1 MSDPIT
7 EELFR
12 NAISAI
18 GDEMVLT
25 IYRTAYS
32 GVLKNIMDYSAAI
45 CDAQGRLV
53 AQGLSLPG
61 HLCSIPV
68 ALQAVLAHFG
78 DDVHPGDIF
87 INNDPYDGGMHLPDI
102 FIFKPLFADG
112 SPIAYAATICHH
124 TDVGGRVPGSNASD
138 SLEIYAEGLR
148 IPPLKLYE
156 KGQPNATLFRMIERN
171 VRLPGRVFGDI
182 RSQLAACEIAAR
194 GMTDLVNRYGADD
207 VSTLMVA
214 MMDYS
219 ERLTR
224 QCLLEL
230 PDGEATF
237 TDWIDDD
244 QIDVGMPIPLVCTIR
259 KHGDTME
266 VDWTGSAPQ
275 VKGSINNTLSY
286 TAAMSFTAVKSV
298 LSVNMP
304 NNDGVFRPIKII
316 APAGTITHG
325 KLPAACAAR
334 GLTGFRGVDCAFG
347 ALAQLYPDKVFAAS
361 DGGNTGL
368 TIGGYDKDL
377 NPFIYVD
384 FISGSWG
391 GRPWADG
398 LDGNTCM
405 FANMASF
412 SVEVI
417 EAENPLEVLDY
428 EFVPDTGGAGRYRGG
443 MAQRKTWRMLADEGI
458 LQVRADRQT
467 HRPYGLQ
474 GGGPGAPGL
483 NVMDP
488 GLPAEAKLHAK
499 ITMNL
504 TRGEIFRHELPG
516 AGGWGPALDR
526 DLDLVAR
533 DLRDGLVTLEA
544 AARDYGVVAAGDPPV
559 IDVAATEVLRAR
571 LRSERKPLAGRRVG
585 TRGMTLRIGVDIGGT
600 FTDLVA
606 ISSRRG
612 RHDAQDR
619 VHPARLRRGHHRRAA
634 FAARGSAGR
643 GQRRSARDDGGIEH
657 RAGGEGCEDSADHHS
672 GFSRHPGDP
681 RPAHAGAVRHR
692 LDQAARTGGT
702 SFASGSDRK
711 DAPGRIGGC
720 SAGCGEPG
728 SGDRHVACGE
738 RRQRRDLPAAQ
749 LCQSGA

>member
-1 MSDPIT
+1 MLDPIT

-12 NAISAI
+12 NAISAV

-32 GVLKNIMDYSAAI
+32 GVLKNIMDFSAAL
-45 CDAQGRLV
+45 CDGQGRLV

-68 ALQAVLAHFG
+68 ALQAVLKHFG
-78 DDVHPGDIF
+78 DDIFDGDIF

-112 SPIAYAATICHH
+112 AVIAYAATICHH

-138 SLEIYAEGLR
+138 STEIYAEGLR

-156 KGQPNATLFRMIERN
+156 AGKPNATLFRMIERN

-194 GMTDLVNRYGADD
+194 GMADLVARYGADQ
-207 VSTLMVA
+207 VRALMIA
-214 MMDYS
+214 TMDYS

-224 QCLLEL
+224 HCLLEL

-244 QIDVGMPIPLVCTIR
+244 QIDAGKPIPLVCTIR
-259 KHGDTME
+259 KYGDTME
-266 VDWTGSAPQ
+266 VDWTGSSPQ
-275 VKGSINNTLSY
+275 VKGAINNTLSY

-298 LSVNMP
+298 LSINMP
-304 NNDGVFRPIKII
+304 NNDGVFRPIRII
-316 APAGTITHG
+316 APEGTIVHG

-347 ALAQLYPDKVFAAS
+347 ALAQLYPGRVMAAS

-384 FISGSWG
+384 FISGAWG

-428 EFVPDTGGAGRYRGG
+428 EFVPDTGGPGKFRGG
-443 MAQRKTWRMLADEGI
+443 MSQRKTWRMLADEGI

-474 GGGPGAPGL
+474 GGGPGAFGRNIL
-483 NVMDP
+483 DP
-488 GLPAEAKLHAK
+488 DLATEEKLHSK
-499 ITMNL
+499 ITMTL
-504 TRGEIFRHELPG
+504 RRGQMFRHDLPG
-516 AGGWGPALDR
+516 AGGYGDALGR
-526 DLDLVAR
+526 DLALVEK
-533 DLRDGLVTLEA
+533 DLRDGLVTIEG
-544 AARDYGVVAAGDPPV
+544 AARDYGVVASGDPPE
-559 IDVAATEVLRAR
+559 IDTAATEKLRAHFR
-571 LRSERKPLAGRRVG
+571 A
-585 TRGMTLRIGVDIGGT
+585 TR
-600 FTDLVA
+600 
-606 ISSRRG
+606 
-612 RHDAQDR
+612 
-619 VHPARLRRGHHRRAA
+619 
-634 FAARGSAGR
+634 
-643 GQRRSARDDGGIEH
+643 
-657 RAGGEGCEDSADHHS
+657 
-672 GFSRHPGDP
+672 
-681 RPAHAGAVRHR
+681 
-692 LDQAARTGGT
+692 
-702 SFASGSDRK
+702 
-711 DAPGRIGGC
+711 AP
-720 SAGCGEPG
+720 
-728 SGDRHVACGE
+728 
-738 RRQRRDLPAAQ
+738 LPAVAWEP
-749 LCQSGA
+749 AA

>member
-1 MSDPIT
+1 MTDAIT

-32 GVLKNIMDYSAAI
+32 GVLKNIMDYSAAL

-68 ALQAVLAHFG
+68 ALQAVLKHFG
-78 DDVHPGDIF
+78 NDISEGDIF

-102 FIFKPLFADG
+102 FIFRPLFADG
-112 SPIAYAATICHH
+112 VIIAYAATICHH

-148 IPPLKLYE
+148 IPPLKLYD

-194 GMTDLVNRYGADD
+194 GMTDLVARYGTAE
-207 VSTLMVA
+207 TRRLMVA

-219 ERLTR
+219 ERITR
-224 QCLLEL
+224 HCLSEL

-244 QIDVGMPIPLVCTIR
+244 QIDAGVPIKLVCTIR

-275 VKGSINNTLSY
+275 AKGVINNTWSY
-286 TAAMSFTAVKSV
+286 PAAMSFTAVKSV
-298 LSVNMP
+298 LSINMP
-304 NNDGVFRPIKII
+304 NNDGVFRPIKVI

-325 KLPAACAAR
+325 KLPAACAAG

-377 NPFIYVD
+377 NPYIYVD
-384 FISGSWG
+384 FISGAWG

-428 EFVPDTGGAGRYRGG
+428 EFIPNTGGAGRYRGG
-443 MAQRKTWRMLADEGI
+443 MAQRKTWRLPADEGI

-474 GGGPGAPGL
+474 GGGPGTPGL

-488 GLPAEAKLHAK
+488 DLPSETKLHGK
-499 ITMNL
+499 VTMNL
-504 TRGEIFRHELPG
+504 QRGEIFRHELPG
-516 AGGWGPALDR
+516 AGGHGSALER
-526 DLDLVAR
+526 DLTLVAK
-533 DLRDGLVTLEA
+533 DLRGGLVTIEG
-544 AARDYGVVAAGDPPV
+544 AARDYGVVARGDPPE
-559 IDVAATEVLRAR
+559 IDHPATETLREK
-571 LRSERKPLAGRRVG
+571 LRSTSAPL
-585 TRGMTLRIGVDIGGT
+585 
-600 FTDLVA
+600 
-606 ISSRRG
+606 
-612 RHDAQDR
+612 
-619 VHPARLRRGHHRRAA
+619 
-634 FAARGSAGR
+634 
-643 GQRRSARDDGGIEH
+643 
-657 RAGGEGCEDSADHHS
+657 
-672 GFSRHPGDP
+672 
-681 RPAHAGAVRHR
+681 
-692 LDQAARTGGT
+692 
-702 SFASGSDRK
+702 
-711 DAPGRIGGC
+711 
-720 SAGCGEPG
+720 
-728 SGDRHVACGE
+728 
-738 RRQRRDLPAAQ
+738 
-749 LCQSGA
+749 

>member
-1 MSDPIT
+1 MPDPIT

-12 NAISAI
+12 NAISAL

-45 CDAQGRLV
+45 CDADGRLA

-68 ALQAVLAHFG
+68 ALQAVLREYG
-78 DDVHPGDIF
+78 DDVAEGDIF

-102 FIFKPLFADG
+102 FVFRPLFAPATNG
-112 SPIAYAATICHH
+112 SAPGRPIAYAATICHH
-124 TDVGGRVPGSNASD
+124 TDMGGRVPGSNASD
-138 SLEIYAEGLR
+138 STEIYAEGLR

-156 KGQPNATLFRMIERN
+156 RGKPNATLHRMIERN
-171 VRLPGRVFGDI
+171 VRLPNRVFGDL

-194 GMTDLVNRYGADD
+194 GMADLARRYTPDG
-207 VSTLMVA
+207 VRTMMVA

-224 QCLLEL
+224 HCLAEL

-244 QIDVGMPIPLVCTIR
+244 QIDAGKPIPLVCTIR
-259 KHGDTME
+259 KRGDSME

-275 VKGSINNTLSY
+275 VKGAINNTWSY

-298 LSVNMP
+298 LSINMP
-304 NNDGVFRPIKII
+304 NNDGVFRPIKVI
-316 APAGTITHG
+316 APPGTITNG

-334 GLTGFRGVDCAFG
+334 GLTGFRGVDCCFG
-347 ALAQLYPDKVFAAS
+347 ALAQLYPDRVFAAS

-384 FISGSWG
+384 FISGAWG

-398 LDGNTCM
+398 LDGNTTM

-428 EFVPDTGGAGRYRGG
+428 EFVPDTGGAGRFRGG
-443 MAQRKTWRMLADEGI
+443 MSQRKTWRMLADEGI

-474 GGGPGAPGL
+474 GGGPGMPGR
-483 NVMDP
+483 NVLDP
-488 GLPAEAKLHAK
+488 GTPTEQALHAK
-499 ITMNL
+499 LTMTL
-504 TRGEIFRHELPG
+504 RRGEVFRHDLPG
-516 AGGWGPALDR
+516 AGGWGDALDR
-526 DLDLVAR
+526 DLTLVSR
-533 DLRDGLVTLEA
+533 DLRDGLVTIEG
-544 AARDYGVVAAGDPPV
+544 AARDYGVVSSGDPPIV
-559 IDVAATEVLRAR
+559 DEAATEALRAR
-571 LRSERKPLAGRRVG
+571 LRATRKRLPN
-585 TRGMTLRIGVDIGGT
+585 
-600 FTDLVA
+600 VA
-606 ISSRRG
+606 W
-612 RHDAQDR
+612 
-619 VHPARLRRGHHRRAA
+619 
-634 FAARGSAGR
+634 
-643 GQRRSARDDGGIEH
+643 E
-657 RAGGEGCEDSADHHS
+657 
-672 GFSRHPGDP
+672 
-681 RPAHAGAVRHR
+681 
-692 LDQAARTGGT
+692 
-702 SFASGSDRK
+702 
-711 DAPGRIGGC
+711 
-720 SAGCGEPG
+720 
-728 SGDRHVACGE
+728 
-738 RRQRRDLPAAQ
+738 PAA
-749 LCQSGA
+749 

>member
-1 MSDPIT
+1 MPDPIT

-12 NAISAI
+12 NAISAV

-32 GVLKNIMDYSAAI
+32 GVLKNIMDFSAAV
-45 CDAQGRLV
+45 CDDEGRLV

-68 ALQAVLAHFG
+68 ALRAVLDHFG
-78 DDVHPGDIF
+78 GDIAEGDIF

-102 FIFKPLFADG
+102 FIFRPLFADRKV
-112 SPIAYAATICHH
+112 IAYAATICHH

-138 SLEIYAEGLR
+138 STEIYAEGLR

-156 KGQPNATLFRMIERN
+156 AGRQNTTLFRMIERN
-171 VRLPGRVFGDI
+171 VRLPGRVLGDI

-194 GMTDLVNRYGADD
+194 GMTDLVARYGAGE
-207 VSTLMVA
+207 VRTLMVA

-224 QCLLEL
+224 HCLLEL

-244 QIDVGMPIPLVCTIR
+244 QIDVGKPIPLVCTIR

-266 VDWTGSAPQ
+266 VDWTGSSPQ
-275 VKGSINNTLSY
+275 VKGAINNTLSY

-298 LSVNMP
+298 LSINMP

-316 APAGTITHG
+316 APPGTIVHG

-347 ALAQLYPDKVFAAS
+347 ALAQLYPDRVMAAS

-384 FISGSWG
+384 FISGAWG

-417 EAENPLEVLDY
+417 ESENPLEVLDY
-428 EFVPDTGGAGRYRGG
+428 EFVPDTGGPGKFRGG
-443 MAQRKTWRMLADEGI
+443 MSQRKTWRMLADEGI

-467 HRPYGLQ
+467 HRPYGLG
-474 GGGPGAPGL
+474 GGGPGAFGRNIL
-483 NVMDP
+483 DP
-488 GLPAEAKLHAK
+488 DLPTEEKLHAK
-499 ITMNL
+499 LTMTL
-504 TRGEIFRHELPG
+504 RRGQVFRHDLPG
-516 AGGWGPALDR
+516 AGGHGDALSR
-526 DLDLVAR
+526 DLAQVAK
-533 DLRDGLVTLEA
+533 DLRDGLVTIEG
-544 AARDYGVVAAGDPPV
+544 AARDYGVVARGDPPE
-559 IDVAATEVLRAR
+559 IDHAETLALRAD
-571 LRSERKPLAGRRVG
+571 LRK
-585 TRGMTLRIGVDIGGT
+585 TRQPMPQ
-600 FTDLVA
+600 VA
-606 ISSRRG
+606 W
-612 RHDAQDR
+612 
-619 VHPARLRRGHHRRAA
+619 
-634 FAARGSAGR
+634 
-643 GQRRSARDDGGIEH
+643 E
-657 RAGGEGCEDSADHHS
+657 
-672 GFSRHPGDP
+672 
-681 RPAHAGAVRHR
+681 
-692 LDQAARTGGT
+692 
-702 SFASGSDRK
+702 
-711 DAPGRIGGC
+711 
-720 SAGCGEPG
+720 
-728 SGDRHVACGE
+728 
-738 RRQRRDLPAAQ
+738 PAA
-749 LCQSGA
+749 

>member
-1 MSDPIT
+1 MSDPIA

-12 NAISAI
+12 NAISAV

-32 GVLKNIMDYSAAI
+32 GVLKNIMDYSAAL
-45 CDAQGRLV
+45 CDAEGRLV

-68 ALQAVLAHFG
+68 ALKAVLNHFQN
-78 DDVHPGDIF
+78 DIAEGDIF

-102 FIFKPLFADG
+102 FIFRPLFSDG
-112 SPIAYAATICHH
+112 ALIAFAATICHH

-138 SLEIYAEGLR
+138 STEIYAEGLR
-148 IPPLKLYE
+148 IPPLKLYDAGKE
-156 KGQPNATLFRMIERN
+156 NRTLFRMIERN

-194 GMTDLVNRYGADD
+194 GMADLVIRHGADE
-207 VSTLMVA
+207 VRSLMTA
-214 MMDYS
+214 AMDYS

-224 QCLLEL
+224 HCLLEL

-244 QIDVGMPIPLVCTIR
+244 QIDIGVPIPLVCTIR
-259 KHGDTME
+259 KRGDTME
-266 VDWTGSAPQ
+266 VDWTGSSPQ
-275 VKGSINNTLSY
+275 VKGAINNTLSY

-298 LSVNMP
+298 LSINMP

-316 APAGTITHG
+316 APPGTIVNG

-347 ALAQLYPDKVFAAS
+347 ALAKLYPDRVMAAS

-384 FISGSWG
+384 FISGAWG

-417 EAENPLEVLDY
+417 ESENPLEVLDY
-428 EFVPDTGGAGRYRGG
+428 EFVPDTGGPGKFRGG
-443 MAQRKTWRMLADEGI
+443 MSQRKTWRMLADEGI

-467 HRPYGLQ
+467 HRPYGLG
-474 GGGPGAPGL
+474 GGGPGAFGR
-483 NVMDP
+483 NVLDP
-488 GLPAEAKLHAK
+488 GLPTEEKLHAK
-499 ITMNL
+499 L
-504 TRGEIFRHELPG
+504 TRTFRRGQVFRHDLPG
-516 AGGWGPALDR
+516 AGGHGDALIR
-526 DLDLVAR
+526 DLALVAK
-533 DLRDGLVTLEA
+533 DLRDGLVTIEG
-544 AARDYGVVAAGDPPV
+544 AARDYGVVAHGEPPS
-559 IDVAATEVLRAR
+559 IDEAATADLRAQ
-571 LRSERKPLAGRRVG
+571 LGKTRKPLP
-585 TRGMTLRIGVDIGGT
+585 D
-600 FTDLVA
+600 VA
-606 ISSRRG
+606 W
-612 RHDAQDR
+612 
-619 VHPARLRRGHHRRAA
+619 
-634 FAARGSAGR
+634 
-643 GQRRSARDDGGIEH
+643 E
-657 RAGGEGCEDSADHHS
+657 
-672 GFSRHPGDP
+672 
-681 RPAHAGAVRHR
+681 
-692 LDQAARTGGT
+692 
-702 SFASGSDRK
+702 
-711 DAPGRIGGC
+711 
-720 SAGCGEPG
+720 
-728 SGDRHVACGE
+728 
-738 RRQRRDLPAAQ
+738 PAA
-749 LCQSGA
+749 

>member
-1 MSDPIT
+1 VADPIT

-12 NAISAI
+12 NAISAL

-32 GVLKNIMDYSAAI
+32 GVLKNIMDFSAAI
-45 CDAQGRLV
+45 CDAEGRLV

-68 ALQAVLAHFG
+68 ALKAVLAEFG
-78 DDVHPGDIF
+78 DDVHPGDVF

-112 SPIAYAATICHH
+112 KPVAYAATICHH

-138 SLEIYAEGLR
+138 STEIYAEGLR
-148 IPPLKLYE
+148 IPPLKLYDRGVAN
-156 KGQPNATLFRMIERN
+156 KTLLRIIDRN
-171 VRLPGRVFGDI
+171 VRLPGRVLGDI

-194 GMTDLVNRYGADD
+194 GMVDLVSRYGADG
-207 VSTLMVA
+207 VRELMVA

-224 QCLLEL
+224 HCLSEL

-244 QIDVGMPIPLVCTIR
+244 QIDAGVPIALVCTVR
-259 KHGDTME
+259 KRGDTME

-275 VKGSINNTLSY
+275 VKGAINNTWSY

-298 LSVNMP
+298 LSINMP
-304 NNDGVFRPIKII
+304 NNDGVFRPIQVI
-316 APAGTITHG
+316 APPGTITNG
-325 KLPAACAAR
+325 LLPAACAAR
-334 GLTGFRGVDCAFG
+334 GLTGFRGVDCCFG
-347 ALAQLYPDKVFAAS
+347 ALAQLYPDRVYAAS
-361 DGGNTGL
+361 DGGNTGI
-368 TIGGYDKDL
+368 TVGGYDKAL

-384 FISGSWG
+384 FLSGAWG

-443 MAQRKTWRMLADEGI
+443 MSQRKTWRMLADEGI

-474 GGGPGAPGL
+474 GGGPGMPGL
-483 NVMDP
+483 NMLDP
-488 GLPAEAKLHAK
+488 GLPTEEKLHGK
-499 ITMNL
+499 LTMTL
-504 TRGEIFRHELPG
+504 RKGQIFRHELPG
-516 AGGWGPALDR
+516 AGAYGDALTR
-526 DLDLVAR
+526 DLALVAK
-533 DLRDGLVTLEA
+533 DLRDGLVSIEA
-544 AARDYGVVAAGDPPV
+544 AARDYGVVAAGDPPQ
-559 IDVAATEVLRAR
+559 IDTAATADLRAR
-571 LRSERKPLAGRRVG
+571 LHA
-585 TRGMTLRIGVDIGGT
+585 TRPKLPD
-600 FTDLVA
+600 VA
-606 ISSRRG
+606 W
-612 RHDAQDR
+612 D
-619 VHPARLRRGHHRRAA
+619 
-634 FAARGSAGR
+634 
-643 GQRRSARDDGGIEH
+643 
-657 RAGGEGCEDSADHHS
+657 
-672 GFSRHPGDP
+672 
-681 RPAHAGAVRHR
+681 
-692 LDQAARTGGT
+692 
-702 SFASGSDRK
+702 
-711 DAPGRIGGC
+711 
-720 SAGCGEPG
+720 
-728 SGDRHVACGE
+728 
-738 RRQRRDLPAAQ
+738 PAA
-749 LCQSGA
+749 